1 MSTPIA
7 MPEIFQSTRPIRGA
21 TNSGSI
27 TLPLSLAFQST
38 RPIRG
43 ATGWSG
49 CASLHASA
57 FQSTRPIRG
66 ATVGVLSGSSPGR
79 DFNPRAPSGARRVI
93 GGLVVHAVDI
103 SIHAPHTGR
112 DFPNHGVDFP
122 NLRISIHAPH
132 TGRDLPHFCQ
142 GFAAVTYFNPR
153 APYGARLAFSTH
165 SSA

>member
-27 TLPLSLAFQST
+27 TVPLSLAFQST

-79 DFNPRAPSGARRVI
+79 YFNPRAPYGARRVI

-112 DFPNHGVDFP
+112 DFTASKIRPRSSQFQSTRPIRGATFQITGLTSP
-122 NLRISIHAPH
+122 IS
-132 TGRDLPHFCQ
+132 
-142 GFAAVTYFNPR
+142 GFQSTRPIR
-153 APYGARLAFSTH
+153 GATRFV
-165 SSA
+165 SA